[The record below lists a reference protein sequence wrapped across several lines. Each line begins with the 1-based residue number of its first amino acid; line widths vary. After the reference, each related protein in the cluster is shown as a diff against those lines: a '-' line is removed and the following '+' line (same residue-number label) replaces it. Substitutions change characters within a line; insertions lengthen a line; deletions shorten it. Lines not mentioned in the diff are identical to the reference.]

1 MLRIYNSLTN
11 QKEEFKPIQE
21 NKIGIYVCGMTV
33 YDYCHLGHARVMVV
47 FDSVIR
53 YLRYRGFEVTYVRNI
68 TDIDDKI
75 ITRANEI
82 GESVRDLTDRFID
95 YMNEDLEALGIQR
108 PNVEPRATEYV
119 PEILGMIARLVE
131 RGHAYLAENGDVYY
145 RTKTFDNYGALSGR
159 KLDELKVGARIEPDE
174 AKEDP
179 LDFVL
184 WKHSKAGEPAWDSP
198 WGKGRPGWHIECS
211 AMSTSLLGNHFDI
224 HAGGMDLLFPHHENE
239 IAQAEG
245 ATGEKFV
252 NTWMHNG
259 YLQIDSEKMSKSL
272 KNFFT
277 IREILAQDSDSK
289 RMGEVLRYLF
299 LSSHYRSPLNYS
311 EDSLENAKA
320 ALRRIYLALDKARE
334 VIGDQGKADIDAELQ
349 ARFNACMDDD
359 FNTAEAL
366 AVVFDGVRELNRAIE
381 RNDNDGIVIGQRT
394 ILELTDALG
403 LGSLEPQRYL
413 VSKMTDE
420 FQSEVKTLIEDRLAA
435 RRERD
440 WSKADSIR
448 NLLTDMGVELE
459 DKPDGSTVWRKE

>member
-1 MLRIYNSLTN
+1 MRIYNSLTN

-53 YLRYRGFEVTYVRNI
+53 YLRYRGYEVTYVRNI

-119 PEILGMIARLVE
+119 PEILDMIAQLVK

-277 IREILAQDSDSK
+277 IREVLAQDSDAK

-320 ALRRIYLALDKARE
+320 ALRRIYLALDKAE
-334 VIGDQGKADIDAELQ
+334 QMIGEQADSDTDAELQ

-366 AVVFDGVRELNRAIE
+366 AVVFDGIRELNRAIE
-381 RNDNDGIVIGQRT
+381 KKDNDGVVTGQRT
-394 ILELTDALG
+394 VLGLTGALG
-403 LGSLEPQRYL
+403 LGTLDPKRYL
-413 VSKMTDE
+413 VSEMTDE
-420 FQSEVKTLIEDRLAA
+420 FQSEVKTLIEDRHAA
-435 RRERD
+435 RLERD

-448 NLLTDMGVELE
+448 NLLTEMGVELE
-459 DKPDGSTVWRKE
+459 DRPDGSTIWRKG

>member
-1 MLRIYNSLTN
+1 MRIYNSLTN

-53 YLRYRGFEVTYVRNI
+53 YLRYRGYEVTYVRNI

-95 YMNEDLEALGIQR
+95 YMNEDLEVLGVQR

-119 PEILGMIARLVE
+119 PEILDMIAQLVK

-277 IREILAQDSDSK
+277 IREVLAQDSDAK

-320 ALRRIYLALDKARE
+320 ALRRIYLALEKAKQM
-334 VIGDQGKADIDAELQ
+334 VGDQVESDTDAELQ

-366 AVVFDGVRELNRAIE
+366 AVVFDGVRELNRALE
-381 RNDNDGIVIGQRT
+381 RNDNDGVATGQRT
-394 ILELTDALG
+394 VIELTGALG
-403 LGSLEPQRYL
+403 LGTLEPKRYL
-413 VSKMTDE
+413 VSEMTDE
-420 FQSEVKTLIEDRLAA
+420 FQSEVKTLIEDRQAA
-435 RRERD
+435 RLERD

-448 NLLTDMGVELE
+448 NLLTEMGVELE
-459 DKPDGSTVWRKE
+459 DRPDGSTIWRKE

>member
-53 YLRYRGFEVTYVRNI
+53 YLRYRGYEVTYVRNI

-75 ITRANEI
+75 ITRSNEI
-82 GESVRDLTDRFID
+82 GESFRDLTDRFID

-119 PEILGMIARLVE
+119 PEILDMIARLVE

-277 IREILAQDSDSK
+277 IREVLAQDSDSR

-311 EDSLENAKA
+311 EDSLENARA
-320 ALRRIYLALDKARE
+320 ALRRIYLALDKSRE
-334 VIGDQGKADIDAELQ
+334 VVGNQGKANIDAELQ
-349 ARFNACMDDD
+349 ARFNVCMDDD

-381 RNDNDGIVIGQRT
+381 RNDNDGIVVGQRT
-394 ILELTDALG
+394 ILELASALG
-403 LGSLEPQRYL
+403 LGTLEPQRYL
-413 VSKMTDE
+413 VSQMTDE
-420 FQSEVKTLIEDRLAA
+420 FQSEVITLIEDRLAA

-448 NLLTDMGVELE
+448 NLLTEMGVELE
-459 DKPDGSTVWRKE
+459 DKPDGSTVWRKG

>member
-1 MLRIYNSLTN
+1 MRIYNSLTN
-11 QKEEFKPIQE
+11 QKEEFKPIRE

-53 YLRYRGFEVTYVRNI
+53 YLRYRGYEVTYVRNI

-95 YMNEDLEALGIQR
+95 YMNEDLENLGIQR

-119 PEILGMIARLVE
+119 PEILDMIAQLVN

-277 IREILAQDSDSK
+277 IREVLVQDSDAK

-320 ALRRIYLALDKARE
+320 ALRRIYLALDKAKQM
-334 VIGDQGKADIDAELQ
+334 VGDQFESDTDAELQ

-381 RNDNDGIVIGQRT
+381 RNDNDGVATGQRT
-394 ILELTDALG
+394 VLGLTGALG
-403 LGSLEPQRYL
+403 LGTLEPNRYL
-413 VSKMTDE
+413 VSEMTDE
-420 FQSEVKTLIEDRLAA
+420 FQSEVKTLIEDRQAA
-435 RRERD
+435 RLERD

-448 NLLTDMGVELE
+448 NLLTEMGVELE
-459 DKPDGSTVWRKE
+459 DRPDGSTIWRKE

>member
-1 MLRIYNSLTN
+1 MRIYNSLTN

-53 YLRYRGFEVTYVRNI
+53 YLRYRGYEVTYVRNI

-75 ITRANEI
+75 ITRANEL

-119 PEILGMIARLVE
+119 PEILNMIAQLVK

-159 KLDELKVGARIEPDE
+159 KLNELKVGARIEPDE

-277 IREILAQDSDSK
+277 IREILAQDSDAK

-320 ALRRIYLALDKARE
+320 ALRRIYLALEKAKRMVGE
-334 VIGDQGKADIDAELQ
+334 EAGSDTDAELQ

-381 RNDNDGIVIGQRT
+381 KKDNDGVATGQRT
-394 ILELTDALG
+394 VLGLTGALG
-403 LGSLEPQRYL
+403 LGTLEPKRYL
-413 VSKMTDE
+413 VSEMTDE
-420 FQSEVKTLIEDRLAA
+420 FQSEVKTLIEERHAA
-435 RRERD
+435 RLERD

-448 NLLTDMGVELE
+448 NLLTEMGVELE
-459 DKPDGSTVWRKE
+459 DRPDGSTIWRKG

>member
-1 MLRIYNSLTN
+1 MRIYNSLTN

-53 YLRYRGFEVTYVRNI
+53 YLRYRGYEVTYVRNI

-75 ITRANEI
+75 ITRANEL

-108 PNVEPRATEYV
+108 PNVEPRATKYV
-119 PEILGMIARLVE
+119 PEILDMIAQLVK

-277 IREILAQDSDSK
+277 IREVLAQDSDAK

-320 ALRRIYLALDKARE
+320 ALRRIYLALEKAKQMVGE
-334 VIGDQGKADIDAELQ
+334 EAGSDTDAELQ

-366 AVVFDGVRELNRAIE
+366 AVVFDGVRGLNRALE
-381 RNDNDGIVIGQRT
+381 KNDNDGVATGQRT
-394 ILELTDALG
+394 VLGLTGALG
-403 LGSLEPQRYL
+403 LGKLEPKRFL
-413 VSKMTDE
+413 VSEMTDE
-420 FQSEVKTLIEDRLAA
+420 FQSEVKTLIEDRHAA
-435 RRERD
+435 RLERD

-448 NLLTDMGVELE
+448 NLLTEMGVELE
-459 DKPDGSTVWRKE
+459 DRPDGSTIWRKG

>member
-53 YLRYRGFEVTYVRNI
+53 YLRYRGYEVTYVRNI

-119 PEILGMIARLVE
+119 PEILDMIARLVE

-334 VIGDQGKADIDAELQ
+334 VIGDQGKANIDAELQ

-381 RNDNDGIVIGQRT
+381 RNDNDGIVVGKRT
-394 ILELTDALG
+394 ILELASALG
-403 LGSLEPQRYL
+403 LGTLEPQRYL
-413 VSKMTDE
+413 VSQMTDE
-420 FQSEVKTLIEDRLAA
+420 FQSEVITLIEDRLAA

>member
-1 MLRIYNSLTN
+1 MRIYNSLTN
-11 QKEEFKPIQE
+11 HKEEFKPIQE

-53 YLRYRGFEVTYVRNI
+53 YLRYRGYEVTYVRNI

-95 YMNEDLEALGIQR
+95 YMNEDLEVLGVQR

-119 PEILGMIARLVE
+119 PEILDMIAQLVK

-277 IREILAQDSDSK
+277 IREVLAQDSDAK

-320 ALRRIYLALDKARE
+320 ALRRIYLALDKAKQMVGE
-334 VIGDQGKADIDAELQ
+334 QGESDIDAELRT
-349 ARFNACMDDD
+349 RFNACMDDD

-366 AVVFDGVRELNRAIE
+366 AVVFDGVRELNRALE
-381 RNDNDGIVIGQRT
+381 RNDNDGVATGQRT
-394 ILELTDALG
+394 VLGLTGALG
-403 LGSLEPQRYL
+403 LGTLDPKRYL
-413 VSKMTDE
+413 VSEMTDE
-420 FQSEVKTLIEDRLAA
+420 FQSEVKTLIEDRHAA
-435 RRERD
+435 RLERD
-440 WSKADSIR
+440 WRKADSIR
-448 NLLTDMGVELE
+448 NLLTEMGVELE
-459 DKPDGSTVWRKE
+459 DRPDGSTIWRKG

>member
-53 YLRYRGFEVTYVRNI
+53 YLRYRGYEVTYVRNI

-75 ITRANEI
+75 ITRANEL

-119 PEILGMIARLVE
+119 PEILDMIAQLVK

-159 KLDELKVGARIEPDE
+159 KLNELKVGARIEPDE

-277 IREILAQDSDSK
+277 IREVLAQDSDAK

-320 ALRRIYLALDKARE
+320 ALRRIYLALEKAKQMVGE
-334 VIGDQGKADIDAELQ
+334 QTGSDTDAELQ

-381 RNDNDGIVIGQRT
+381 RNDNDGVATGQRT
-394 ILELTDALG
+394 VLELTGALG
-403 LGSLEPQRYL
+403 LGTLDPKRYL
-413 VSKMTDE
+413 VSEMTDE
-420 FQSEVKTLIEDRLAA
+420 FQSEVKTLIEARQAA
-435 RRERD
+435 RLERD

-448 NLLTDMGVELE
+448 NLLTEMGVELE
-459 DKPDGSTVWRKE
+459 DRPDGSTIWRKE

>member
-11 QKEEFKPIQE
+11 QKEEFKPIRE

-53 YLRYRGFEVTYVRNI
+53 YLRYRGYEVTYVRNI

-82 GESVRDLTDRFID
+82 GESVQDLTDRFID

-108 PNVEPRATEYV
+108 PSVEPRATEYV
-119 PEILGMIARLVE
+119 PEILDMIAQLVK

-145 RTKTFDNYGALSGR
+145 RTKSFDNYGALSGR
-159 KLDELKVGARIEPDE
+159 KLDELKIGARIEPDE

-277 IREILAQDSDSK
+277 IREVLAQDSDAK

-320 ALRRIYLALDKARE
+320 ALRRIYLALEKSKQMVGEEAGSDT
-334 VIGDQGKADIDAELQ
+334 DAELQ

-366 AVVFDGVRELNRAIE
+366 AVVFDGVRELNRALE
-381 RNDNDGIVIGQRT
+381 KNDNDGVATGQRT
-394 ILELTDALG
+394 VLGLTGALG
-403 LGSLEPQRYL
+403 LGTLDPKRYL
-413 VSKMTDE
+413 VSEMTDE
-420 FQSEVKTLIEDRLAA
+420 FQSEVKTLIEDRQAA
-435 RRERD
+435 RLERD

-448 NLLTDMGVELE
+448 NLLTEMGVELE
-459 DKPDGSTVWRKE
+459 DRPDGSTIWRKG

>member
-1 MLRIYNSLTN
+1 MRIYNSLTN

-53 YLRYRGFEVTYVRNI
+53 YLRYRGYEVTYVRNI

-95 YMNEDLEALGIQR
+95 YMNEDLEALGVQR

-119 PEILGMIARLVE
+119 PEILDMIAQLVK

-184 WKHSKAGEPAWDSP
+184 WKHSKANEPAWDSP

-277 IREILAQDSDSK
+277 IREVLAQDSDAK

-320 ALRRIYLALDKARE
+320 ALRRIYLALEKAKQMVGE
-334 VIGDQGKADIDAELQ
+334 EAGSDTDAELQ

-366 AVVFDGVRELNRAIE
+366 AVVFDGVRELNRALE
-381 RNDNDGIVIGQRT
+381 KNDNDGVATGQRT
-394 ILELTDALG
+394 VLGLTGALG
-403 LGSLEPQRYL
+403 LGTLDPKRYL
-413 VSKMTDE
+413 VSEMTDE
-420 FQSEVKTLIEDRLAA
+420 FQSEVKTLIEDRQAA
-435 RRERD
+435 RLERD

-448 NLLTDMGVELE
+448 NLLTEMGVELE
-459 DKPDGSTVWRKE
+459 DRPDGSTIWRKG

>member
-1 MLRIYNSLTN
+1 MRIYNSLTN

-53 YLRYRGFEVTYVRNI
+53 YLRYRGYEVTYVRNI

-75 ITRANEI
+75 ITRANEL

-119 PEILGMIARLVE
+119 PEILDMIAQLVK

-159 KLDELKVGARIEPDE
+159 KLDELKIGARIEPDE

-277 IREILAQDSDSK
+277 IREVLAQDSDAK

-320 ALRRIYLALDKARE
+320 ALRRIYLALDKAKQMVGE
-334 VIGDQGKADIDAELQ
+334 QTESDTDAELQ

-366 AVVFDGVRELNRAIE
+366 AVVFDGVRELNRALE
-381 RNDNDGIVIGQRT
+381 KNDNDGVATGQRT
-394 ILELTDALG
+394 VLGLTGALG
-403 LGSLEPQRYL
+403 LGTLEPKRYL
-413 VSKMTDE
+413 VSEMTDE
-420 FQSEVKTLIEDRLAA
+420 FQSEVKTLIEDRHAA
-435 RRERD
+435 RLERD

-448 NLLTDMGVELE
+448 NLLTEMGVELE
-459 DKPDGSTVWRKE
+459 DRPDGSTIWRKG